1 MKKKIYFVINN
12 NIYIR
17 NFIKTKIIK
26 KLSHKF
32 DVSLIFNKNLYNDKS
47 IKKFN
52 KNKTFFYSSSNNN
65 NLLLKYHDIK
75 STYYKKKFKIFS
87 I

>member
-17 NFIKTKIIK
+17 NFIKKKIIK

-52 KNKTFFYSSSNNN
+52 KIKHFYSSSNNN
-65 NLLLKYHDIK
+65 NLLLI
-75 STYYKKKFKIFS
+75 
-87 I
+87 